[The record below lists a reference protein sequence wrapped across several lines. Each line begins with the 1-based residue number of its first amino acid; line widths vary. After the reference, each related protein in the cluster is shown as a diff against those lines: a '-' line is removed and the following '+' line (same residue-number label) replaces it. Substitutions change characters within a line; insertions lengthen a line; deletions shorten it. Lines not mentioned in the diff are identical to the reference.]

1 MQVHGRRK
9 TKCALGQR
17 KVFYWSFFHIPTSQ
31 NITAQRKRFYS
42 TQLFTNTSFWARREN
57 WGVSGELTS
66 ISGFSDVFVHVWYK
80 KQRTAFG
87 YRFCGIRKKK
97 KNNNAPLSRVGYATV
112 KTSSAK
118 APRSVLSYYP
128 VESVHGLHFSC
139 TAVPGPSGL
148 VSGACWL
155 FLGLT

>member
-1 MQVHGRRK
+1 MVSVTFLCTSDIKSKEQLLGIVSV
-9 TKCALGQR
+9 AL
-17 KVFYWSFFHIPTSQ
+17 
-31 NITAQRKRFYS
+31 
-42 TQLFTNTSFWARREN
+42 E
-57 WGVSGELTS
+57 
-66 ISGFSDVFVHVWYK
+66 
-80 KQRTAFG
+80 
-87 YRFCGIRKKK
+87 KKK
-97 KNNNAPLSRVGYATV
+97 KNAPLSRVGYATV

>member
-17 KVFYWSFFHIPTSQ
+17 KAFYWSFFHIPTSQ
-31 NITAQRKRFYS
+31 NITAQRKLFYS

-66 ISGFSDVFVHVWYK
+66 ISGFSDVFLHVWYK

-87 YRFCGIRKKK
+87 YRFCGIRKK
-97 KNNNAPLSRVGYATV
+97 NAPLSRVGYATV

-139 TAVPGPSGL
+139 YVCTAVPGPSGL

>member
-97 KNNNAPLSRVGYATV
+97 KKKCTTEPSRIRYCKNLQCQSSQISFKLLSCGKCPWPTFQLY
-112 KTSSAK
+112 SSAR
-118 APRSVLSYYP
+118 PLRS
-128 VESVHGLHFSC
+128 C
-139 TAVPGPSGL
+139 
-148 VSGACWL
+148 
-155 FLGLT
+155 